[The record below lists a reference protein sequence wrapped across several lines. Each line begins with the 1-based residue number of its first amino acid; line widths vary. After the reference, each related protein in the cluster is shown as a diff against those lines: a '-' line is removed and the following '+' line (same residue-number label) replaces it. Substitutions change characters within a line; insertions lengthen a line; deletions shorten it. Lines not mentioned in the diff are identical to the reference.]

1 MTSLFRNTILT
12 LVVGGMPM
20 AAMAHHL
27 PEDGGAASTAHAA
40 PAAAAPSMSHAAHG
54 ATSQA
59 PGDATE
65 RALAQGRAEQLSVQ
79 GCWIRAMPAQLP
91 SAGYFTV
98 GNAGRVAAKLTGIVV
113 PGYGMAMLH
122 QTQKAG
128 GMAKMVMAD
137 EIDVPAKGNLVF
149 APGGYHAMLEKP
161 NDQAKVGA
169 LLPVVMQGA
178 AGKRVRS
185 RLKRL
190 ARLLCQ
196 STSAQ
201 CRVDLAIRLVL
212 IEGVDRPDG
221 GRNPADQGDLENQAD
236 NAGQRSSNRE
246 ENRKGQEQ
254 REQQAHESTL
264 F

>member
-1 MTSLFRNTILT
+1 MTSLFRNTIFT

-27 PEDGGAASTAHAA
+27 PEDGGEASTAHAA
-40 PAAAAPSMSHAAHG
+40 PTAAAPSMSHAGHG

-122 QTQKAG
+122 QTQKTG

-137 EIDVPAKGNLVF
+137 EIDVPAKGSLVF

-161 NDQAKVGA
+161 TDQAKVGA
-169 LLPVVMQGA
+169 LLPVAFQFSSGA
-178 AGKRVRS
+178 QVTASCKVQPS
-185 RLKRL
+185 
-190 ARLLCQ
+190 
-196 STSAQ
+196 SA
-201 CRVDLAIRLVL
+201 L
-212 IEGVDRPDG
+212 GPD
-221 GRNPADQGDLENQAD
+221 
-236 NAGQRSSNRE
+236 
-246 ENRKGQEQ
+246 
-254 REQQAHESTL
+254 
-264 F
+264 